1 MSNLGIILR
10 GYNQYLV
17 DFWVAEEVINNKVV
31 VVAAVSEICLAS
43 KKDAVVIVPNFY

>member
-17 DFWVAEEVINNKVV
+17 DFWAAAEVINKVV
-31 VVAAVSEICLAS
+31 VVVAVSEICLAS
-43 KKDAVVIVPNFY
+43 KKDMQLS